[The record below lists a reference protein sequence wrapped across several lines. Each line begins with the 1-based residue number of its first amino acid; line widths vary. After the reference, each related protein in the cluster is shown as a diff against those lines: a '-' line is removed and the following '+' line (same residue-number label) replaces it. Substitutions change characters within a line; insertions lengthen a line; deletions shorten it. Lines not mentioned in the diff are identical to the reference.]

1 MKFQKTLLAAS
12 LALATVGANASG
24 ENPVIDPVHHA
35 ISKSDANLGNYAKVY
50 FDASGNVIANG
61 VGALVLR
68 ADDPA
73 IVRDAS
79 GNVTSVNGTNV
90 RDQGKDALDYLYEQ
104 LKTYNGTT
112 LKSATNAN
120 KLTEL
125 EAIYDALGGNGAV
138 AGDSVLDFFAQAS
151 GQTTGNN
158 GAFLAQHFVTH
169 AVSDLDIYAD
179 GFASAV
185 NTYNNVDNANQNI
198 VSPVYGR
205 DNVVSLQGIAG
216 PDFNGIDLNSRKAI
230 IETSTA
236 KADKLQLVKY
246 GTGAGAVYQ
255 FFSENANI
263 ASDAALFNGQYYR
276 EDATGK
282 LVKTTLAADVNRD
295 TITKAGQYTI
305 SKTGSG
311 EEIKLITDE
320 HLTYGFKSTQNV
332 AGIGTI
338 TDPNAADPETFNSV
352 QGVTGQA
359 KSKYD
364 YVNVG
369 VVGNTNPDHTVI
381 TDPNDPR
388 YDARLIPGNALY
400 DAAFAADHW
409 RADHYANPA
418 QSIYGVSAERT
429 DTNGVR
435 NIATLTGYGLSLSN
449 LGTDA
454 NPGTLNFD
462 GSVTRLQSGAAVG
475 LPLQTQYFQNLNGQ
489 NIVKVSDTA
498 AGTTEYYTTSGAPGT
513 ANNTMTRVTDEAQ
526 ITALAAAT
534 AGTDATLT
542 GTTRKVVGAAPVT
555 EHNVVTNVMTQYYT
569 ETADKGASTLQSA
582 VTDPTGGALTTFNT
596 ATSSGA
602 SVNVSYV
609 QLGDIGQAVHGI
621 RVYNGT
627 KGSTTNGQ
635 YTNLTAA
642 GIVTNGTIDAKV
654 FKVDGKDV
662 TEFLKTGVAPEP
674 TNPTN
679 PTPGTGTGTGGVTE
693 AVVDTKVEAK
703 AKVTLEAAN
712 AYTDTKVDGAI
723 KTASVEMTKT
733 ASEAATTAAT
743 KVVDSKVE
751 TASKATLNSAYE
763 YTDKAVSTVNSR
775 VNQLNTRVDDVERTA
790 NRGVAIALAAQQAVP
805 NVAPGQVAV
814 FGGVGHYEGETAGSI
829 GVVTSFTDR
838 ISASGAFGF
847 AGGNEFG
854 GRVGVSYVFGGK

>member
-24 ENPVIDPVHHA
+24 ENPFIDPVHHA
-35 ISKSDANLGNYAKVY
+35 ISKSDANVGNYAKVWFNTNTNQIDLGTPGDY
-50 FDASGNVIANG
+50 TTVTVNNTAP
-61 VGALVLR
+61 GA
-68 ADDPA
+68 
-73 IVRDAS
+73 
-79 GNVTSVNGTNV
+79 NV
-90 RDQGKDALDYLYEQ
+90 RSVDALDYLYEQ
-104 LKTYNGTT
+104 LKTYNGAA
-112 LKSATNAN
+112 LQSATNAD
-120 KLTEL
+120 KLDEL
-125 EAIYDALGGNGAV
+125 NAIYTALGGTSANG
-138 AGDSVLDFFAQAS
+138 VLDFFAQAS
-151 GQTTGNN
+151 GQPAGNN

-169 AVSDLDIYAD
+169 AVPNLDIYAD
-179 GFASAV
+179 GAV
-185 NTYNNVDNANQNI
+185 SGVNAYNNVNNANQNI

-205 DNVVSLQGIAG
+205 DNVISLQAFGG
-216 PDFNGIDLNSRKAI
+216 PNSPVANGVDLNSRKAI
-230 IETSTA
+230 IESSTA

-276 EDATGK
+276 EDVNGQ
-282 LVKTTLAADVNRD
+282 LVKTTLAQEVNRD

-369 VVGNTNPDHTVI
+369 VVGNTNTDHTVI

-388 YDARLIPGNALY
+388 YDARLIPGNAAY
-400 DAAFAADHW
+400 DEVFAADHW

-429 DTNGVR
+429 DNNGVR

-475 LPLQTQYFQNLNGQ
+475 LPLQTQYYENLNGQ
-489 NIVKVSDTA
+489 NIVKVTDTA

-534 AGTDATLT
+534 AGKDATLT

-602 SVNVSYV
+602 GVNVSYV
-609 QLGDIGQAVHGI
+609 QLGDIGNSVHGI

-627 KGSTTNGQ
+627 KGSTTDGQ

-642 GIVTNGTIDAKV
+642 GIVTNGVVDAKT

-674 TNPTN
+674 TNPTDPTDPTN
-679 PTPGTGTGTGGVTE
+679 PTNPGAGGVTE
-693 AVVDTKVEAK
+693 TVVDTKVEAK

-723 KTASVEMTKT
+723 KTASADMTKAAT
-733 ASEAATTAAT
+733 EAATTAANNA
-743 KVVDSKVE
+743 VDSKLD
-751 TASKATLNSAYE
+751 TTSKAANA
-763 YTDKAVSTVNSR
+763 YTDKAVATVNSR
-775 VNQLNTRVDDVERTA
+775 VNQLNSRVDDVERTA

-805 NVAPGQVAV
+805 NIAPGQVAV

-838 ISASGAFGF
+838 ISASGALGF
-847 AGGNEFG
+847 ASGSEFG